1 MTTRPL
7 SINALKIPAKKN
19 ILPLK
24 LPPEYIVRIGDDGCN
39 LRVKPWLTIA
49 FYLLDRLRR
58 PIAHYR
64 NKCKLREGLHKHVNQ
79 KACAQRR
86 VKSEN
91 HAAQK
96 ANPNVVSNAAVQVQ
110 KWMV

>member
-19 ILPLK
+19 ILPLSPLK
-24 LPPEYIVRIGDDGCN
+24 LPREYIVRIGDDGCN

-64 NKCKLREGLHKHVNQ
+64 NKLKLREGLHKYVNQ
-79 KACAQRR
+79 KGCAQHR
-86 VKSEN
+86 
-91 HAAQK
+91 A
-96 ANPNVVSNAAVQVQ
+96 
-110 KWMV
+110 